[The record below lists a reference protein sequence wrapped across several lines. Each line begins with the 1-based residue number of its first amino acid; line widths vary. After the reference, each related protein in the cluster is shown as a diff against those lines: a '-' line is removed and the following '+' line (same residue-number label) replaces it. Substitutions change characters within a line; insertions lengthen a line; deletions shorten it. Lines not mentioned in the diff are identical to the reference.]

1 MRGTALPAGARP
13 AGGSGGL
20 WWRIRSDLARNK
32 HLYLMLLPVAAYYVL
47 FHYQPM
53 YGAQIAFKSFS
64 PGRGIWGSEW
74 VGLRHFEAFFR
85 SYYAWRIIR
94 NTLLLNF
101 YQVVWGFPAPILL
114 ALLLNEL
121 AHDRFKRTVQTVTY
135 LPHFISMVV
144 VCGMILDFFARD
156 GVVNQ
161 ILSLVGV
168 EPTPF
173 MVRPEWFAF
182 VYVGSNIWQEV
193 GWGSIVYLAAL
204 SAINP
209 ELYEAARVDGA
220 GRWRQTLSVTLPGI
234 APTIVIMLILR
245 MGRIMNIGAEKIL
258 LLYNPNI
265 YEAAD
270 VISTF
275 VYRKG
280 LLESSYS
287 YSTAVNL
294 FNSAINFLMLVWVN
308 RLSRRMTQTSL
319 W

>member
-1 MRGTALPAGARP
+1 MRA
-13 AGGSGGL
+13 GSGTNARRQGL
-20 WWRIRSDLARNK
+20 GERLARELDRNK
-32 HLYLMLLPVAAYYVL
+32 HIWLMMLPVLAYYLL

-53 YGAQIAFKSFS
+53 YGAQIAFKNFS
-64 PGRGIWGSEW
+64 PGRGIWGSSW
-74 VGLRHFEAFFR
+74 AGLQHFEAFFR

-94 NTLLLNF
+94 NTLVLNF
-101 YQVVWGFPAPILL
+101 NQVVWGFPAPIIL

-121 AHDRFKRTVQTVTY
+121 AGERFKRTVQTVTY

-144 VCGMILDFFARD
+144 VCGMLIDFLARD

-161 ILSLVGV
+161 IITALGGKAV
-168 EPTPF
+168 PF
-173 MVRPEWFAF
+173 MIEPQWFSTI
-182 VYVGSNIWQEV
+182 YVGSNIWQEL

-220 GRWRQTLSVTLPGI
+220 GRWRQTWNVTLPGI

-245 MGRIMNIGAEKIL
+245 MGRIMSVGAEKIL

-265 YEAAD
+265 YETAD

-280 LLESSYS
+280 LLEMSYS

-308 RLSRRMTQTSL
+308 RLSRRMTETSL

>member
-1 MRGTALPAGARP
+1 MRGRVETAVVAAESRT
-13 AGGSGGL
+13 L
-20 WWRIRSDLARNK
+20 WRRVRSDLARNK
-32 HLYLMLLPVAAYYVL
+32 HIYLMLLPVALYYLL

-53 YGAQIAFKSFS
+53 YGAQIAFKNFS
-64 PGRGIWGSEW
+64 PGKGIWGSAW

-94 NTLLLNF
+94 NTLVLNF
-101 YQVVWGFPAPILL
+101 YQVVWGFPAPIIL

-121 AHDRFKRTVQTVTY
+121 YGSRFKRTVQTVTY

-144 VCGMILDFFARD
+144 VCGMILDFLARD
-156 GVVNQ
+156 GVINQ
-161 ILSLVGV
+161 VMAAFGV
-168 EPTPF
+168 KPIPF
-173 MVRPEWFAF
+173 MIRPEWFAT
-182 VYVGSNIWQEV
+182 VYVGSSVWQEV
-193 GWGSIVYLAAL
+193 GWGSIIYLAAL

-245 MGRIMNIGAEKIL
+245 MGRIMSIGAEKIL
-258 LLYNPNI
+258 LLYNPNT
-265 YEAAD
+265 YETAD
-270 VISTF
+270 VIATF

-280 LLESSYS
+280 LLENSYS

-294 FNSAINFLMLVWVN
+294 FNSVINFLMLVWVN
-308 RLSRRMTQTSL
+308 RLSRRMTETSL